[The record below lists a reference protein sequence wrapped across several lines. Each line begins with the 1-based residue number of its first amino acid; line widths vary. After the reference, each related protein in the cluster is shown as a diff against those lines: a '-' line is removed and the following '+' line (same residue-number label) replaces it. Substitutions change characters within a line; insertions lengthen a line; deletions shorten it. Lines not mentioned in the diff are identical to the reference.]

1 MKKLILLLSILFITA
16 AVRAQY
22 NTNLVLAGT
31 PPASLSEWA
40 NRRDVLTY
48 IISSVQGVSFPVI
61 IKTEL
66 KTTDG
71 SVIASTDLAK
81 AKQVILSSAT
91 TILNAAEVLPLEN
104 MLFVG
109 KYKTSMQRT
118 GKLPADNYTL
128 CVQLVRP
135 ADYLPASEIKCK
147 NFYIATTQLPIL
159 MKPYNEEMLDAKMAQ
174 TAITFR
180 WTPLVPRLTE
190 PATYR
195 LQVFEILAN
204 QNPVQALRSNQ
215 PLLDKEI
222 RGATQ
227 YIWQPQL
234 SFTWI
239 PPGDVD
245 GDGSDNVAGVIN
257 NIDSPI
263 VNNKTK
269 NASEPVFEK
278 IIKQHA
284 FGFIWTI
291 QTLDKAG
298 NPVTQTDGNGEARS
312 EPILFYVKEKQAGKQ

>member
-1 MKKLILLLSILFITA
+1 MKKLILLLSIFFITA

-48 IISSVQGVSFPVI
+48 IISSAQGVSFPVI

-91 TILNAAEVLPLEN
+91 TILNAADVLPLEN

-234 SFTWI
+234 SFNWI
-239 PPGDVD
+239 PPGDVN
-245 GDGSDNVAGVIN
+245 GDGRDDLGGVIN
-257 NIDSPI
+257 TRDSNM
-263 VNNKTK
+263 VND
-269 NASEPVFEK
+269 K
-278 IIKQHA
+278 IIKQHS

-312 EPILFYVKEKQAGKQ
+312 EPILFYVRERQAGKQ

>member
-1 MKKLILLLSILFITA
+1 MKKLILLLSIFFITA
-16 AVRAQY
+16 TVNAQY
-22 NTNLVLAGT
+22 TTNLVLAAT

-40 NRRDVLTY
+40 NRREVLTY
-48 IISSVQGVSFPVI
+48 IISSAQGVSFPVI
-61 IKTEL
+61 IKTEI

-81 AKQVILSSAT
+81 AKQIILSSAT
-91 TILNAAEVLPLEN
+91 TILNAADVLPLEN

-109 KYKTSMQRT
+109 KYKTSLQRT
-118 GKLPADNYTL
+118 GKLPADNYTI

-135 ADYLPASEIKCK
+135 ADYIPASEVKCK

-174 TAITFR
+174 TAIIFR

-190 PATYR
+190 PAFYR

-234 SFTWI
+234 SFIRI
-239 PPGDVD
+239 PPGDVN
-245 GDGSDNVAGVIN
+245 GDGTDASAGVIN
-257 NIDSPI
+257 TSDSNM
-263 VNNKTK
+263 VNDKTK
-269 NASEPVFEK
+269 KASEIDLVK
-278 IIKQHA
+278 KIKQHS

-298 NPVTQTDGNGEARS
+298 NPITQTDGNGEARS
-312 EPILFYVKEKQAGKQ
+312 EPIIFYVKDKQAGK